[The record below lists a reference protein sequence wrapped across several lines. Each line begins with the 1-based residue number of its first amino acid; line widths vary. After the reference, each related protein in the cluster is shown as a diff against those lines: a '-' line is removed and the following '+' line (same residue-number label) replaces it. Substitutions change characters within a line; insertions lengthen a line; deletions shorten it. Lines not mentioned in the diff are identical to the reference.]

1 MRNEFAIYIP
11 AMTAPPMP
19 YRIAAEFVGTFAL
32 VLGGCGTAVLAANP
46 AGDHSVGAGYL
57 GVALAFGISL
67 LAAIYAF
74 GNASGGHF
82 NPAVT
87 FAAAIAGRLEW
98 AAVIRYWI
106 AQAIGALLAG
116 GAIYLIAD
124 GRPKF
129 NASGNMSAGGYGDH
143 SPFHYSLTSVLI
155 AQAVLTFMFVLVF
168 LGSTGDRTPK
178 WFAGLS
184 IGLAFTVVTLIAL
197 PICTTAANP
206 AIATGVAFFNGAG
219 APGQLWAF
227 WVSPLIGSALAGWAY
242 PVLFVTSD

>member
-1 MRNEFAIYIP
+1 
-11 AMTAPPMP
+11 MP
-19 YRIAAEFVGTFAL
+19 YRSAAEFVGTFLL
-32 VLGGCGTAVLAANP
+32 VLGGCGVAVLAANP
-46 AGDHSVGAGYL
+46 AGDHSVGSGYL
-57 GVALAFGISL
+57 GIALAFGASL

-74 GNASGGHF
+74 GNHSGGHF

-106 AQAIGALLAG
+106 AQVLGALLAG

-129 NASGNMSAGGYGDH
+129 NASSNMAASGYGDH
-143 SPFHYSLTSVLI
+143 SPFLYSLTSVLI
-155 AQAVLTFMFVLVF
+155 AGVVLTFGFVLVF
-168 LGSTGDRTPK
+168 LGSTGARAPK
-178 WFAGLS
+178 WYAGLS
-184 IGLAFTVVTLIAL
+184 IGLAFTVVTLISL

-206 AIATGVAFFNGAG
+206 AISTGVAFFNGAG

-227 WVSPLIGSALAGWAY
+227 WAASLVGATLAGWAY
-242 PVLFVTSD
+242 PVLFVTGKGEPAELTVG